1 MKIEVLTRRNKIIA
15 VIFIVAAVLFLLC
28 SYVTNFNVIKG
39 INSVPVAILWMFKNF
54 IPDISS
60 ISKMPDILNK
70 LIETILLSVAA
81 TTIAS
86 VFALFF
92 GVMGSKATR
101 VNNFISIFSRFIAS
115 AFRNI
120 PDAVWAMI
128 FLLSFGQNILTGYF
142 ALFFV
147 SFGILTRAFI
157 ETIDESG
164 IGVIE
169 ALEATGAS
177 YFQIIFQAV
186 IPSSLSQMISWIL
199 YMIETNIRSST
210 LIGILTGTGIGFIFD
225 LYYKSM
231 KYNVAGLVVLSIVL
245 AVFLIEFISN
255 KVRRA
260 IL

>member
-1 MKIEVLTRRNKIIA
+1 MKIEVLTRRNRIIT
-15 VIFIVAAVLFLLC
+15 VVFLVVAALFVLC
-28 SYVTNFNVIKG
+28 SNITNFNIVKG
-39 INSVPVAILWMFKNF
+39 MSSVPIAVVWMFKNF
-54 IPDISS
+54 IPDTSS
-60 ISKMPDILNK
+60 LLKIPDILDK
-70 LIETILLSVAA
+70 LIETILLSIAA

-86 VFALFF
+86 IFALFF
-92 GVMGSKATR
+92 GIMGSKATR
-101 VNNFISIFSRFIAS
+101 VNNFLSTFSRFIAS

-186 IPSSLSQMISWIL
+186 IPSAMSQMISWIL

-231 KYNVAGLVVLSIVL
+231 KYNVAGLVILSIVL
-245 AVFLIEFISN
+245 AVFMIEFISN
-255 KVRRA
+255 KVRRG

>member
-1 MKIEVLTRRNKIIA
+1 MKNEVLARRNRIITA
-15 VIFIVAAVLFLLC
+15 VFLVVAVLFALC
-28 SYVTNFNVIKG
+28 SNITNFNIVKG
-39 INSVPVAILWMFKNF
+39 MTSVPIAVAWMFKNF
-54 IPDISS
+54 IPDVSS
-60 ISKMPDILNK
+60 LSKIPDILDK
-70 LIETILLSVAA
+70 LIETILLSIAA

-101 VNNFISIFSRFIAS
+101 VNNFLSTFSRFIAS

-186 IPSSLSQMISWIL
+186 IPSAMSQMISWIL

-231 KYNVAGLVVLSIVL
+231 KYNVAGLVILSIVL
-245 AVFLIEFISN
+245 LVFTIEFISN
-255 KVRRA
+255 RVRRE

>member
-1 MKIEVLTRRNKIIA
+1 MKIEVLTRRNRIIT
-15 VIFIVAAVLFLLC
+15 VVFLVVAALFVLC
-28 SYVTNFNVIKG
+28 SNITNFNIVKG
-39 INSVPVAILWMFKNF
+39 MSSVPIAVVWMFKNF
-54 IPDISS
+54 IPDTSS
-60 ISKMPDILNK
+60 LLKIPDILDK
-70 LIETILLSVAA
+70 LIETILLSIAA

-92 GVMGSKATR
+92 GIMGSKATR
-101 VNNFISIFSRFIAS
+101 VNNFLSTFSRFIAS

-186 IPSSLSQMISWIL
+186 IPSAMSQMISWIL

-231 KYNVAGLVVLSIVL
+231 KYNVAGLVILSIVL
-245 AVFLIEFISN
+245 AVFMIEFISN
-255 KVRRA
+255 KVRRG